1 MSLLLPTLLELT
13 LWWQS
18 TVLEVP
24 TAPSRELT
32 ALPTEIKELTL
43 SVKVTLLPCDDD
55 DDDDDDSTHG
65 LVDTEE
71 TTARRGGDTD
81 DDDDDDDD
89 NASPVTV
96 PVSLLSTITATP
108 C

>member
-1 MSLLLPTLLELT
+1 M
-13 LWWQS
+13 
-18 TVLEVP
+18 P

-32 ALPTEIKELTL
+32 APPKEVTEITL
-43 SVKVTLLPCDDD
+43 SVKLTRLPCDDED

-81 DDDDDDDD
+81 DDDDDDD